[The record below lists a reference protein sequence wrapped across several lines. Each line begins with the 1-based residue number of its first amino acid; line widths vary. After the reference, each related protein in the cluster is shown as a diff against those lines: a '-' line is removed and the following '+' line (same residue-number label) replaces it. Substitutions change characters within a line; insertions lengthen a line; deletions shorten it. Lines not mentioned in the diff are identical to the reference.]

1 MPRSKVVQ
9 DPVHGSIEVDGVF
22 LDVMDRH
29 EMQRLRSVKQLGLG
43 NLVFPAANHTRFEHC
58 LGTYHLAGRMADAIS
73 LDREDSDAVRMAGML
88 HDICH
93 PPFSHA
99 LEPIMEEATGLDHME
114 LARALIMGD
123 LPNHLPESED
133 ILGGLPSIAEM
144 MEAEGISAEAVCG
157 LIASPES
164 TGEEALD
171 RFWNKHE
178 YFPSKDYAH
187 QIIHGPV
194 DADQM
199 DYLMRDAH
207 HTGVSHGSIDCE
219 RLIKTMMVQNDRI
232 VLRRG
237 GITAA
242 EGLMVSRSLMYTT
255 VYFHE
260 TVRIAQRMLTKAV
273 ENSGLD
279 LSDIYLRGDADLM
292 SMVVSAGGRP
302 SCSIRRL
309 QARMLDKKAFALY
322 SDDMTEEKAEVL
334 LGYTGREGARR
345 LEREVAEAA
354 GVDEYDVGAE
364 VTSSSNLQGR
374 MKIGKT
380 DVAIADDGGRI
391 KSLSRFSPIARS
403 LQARDPYG
411 WAVLISAPER
421 ERDAVRRAASKVLG
435 F

>member
-1 MPRSKVVQ
+1 
-9 DPVHGSIEVDGVF
+9 
-22 LDVMDRH
+22 
-29 EMQRLRSVKQLGLG
+29 
-43 NLVFPAANHTRFEHC
+43 
-58 LGTYHLAGRMADAIS
+58 
-73 LDREDSDAVRMAGML
+73 
-88 HDICH
+88 
-93 PPFSHA
+93 
-99 LEPIMEEATGLDHME
+99 
-114 LARALIMGD
+114 
-123 LPNHLPESED
+123 
-133 ILGGLPSIAEM
+133 
-144 MEAEGISAEAVCG
+144 
-157 LIASPES
+157 
-164 TGEEALD
+164 
-171 RFWNKHE
+171 
-178 YFPSKDYAH
+178 
-187 QIIHGPV
+187 
-194 DADQM
+194 
-199 DYLMRDAH
+199 
-207 HTGVSHGSIDCE
+207 
-219 RLIKTMMVQNDRI
+219 
-232 VLRRG
+232 
-237 GITAA
+237 
-242 EGLMVSRSLMYTT
+242 MYTT

-302 SCSIRRL
+302 SRSIRRL